1 MLGHG
6 LEHLQ
11 AVLFR
16 LTPLSKEGGE
26 GGACFLLRRPAA
38 LHGTQLFHL
47 GCPQQQRGGAIG
59 RGASWRRQMLPAAA
73 YKKRKQVARRLQ
85 RKNNKSIESIKIF
98 VHGGASGCHRSSESA
113 SCSMQGQASFRQARQ
128 AATCGPFWRPRRSF

>member
-16 LTPLSKEGGE
+16 LTPSSKEGGE

-38 LHGTQLFHL
+38 LLGTMFHL

-73 YKKRKQVARRLQ
+73 YKKQKQVSDDPKEKTTR
-85 RKNNKSIESIKIF
+85 
-98 VHGGASGCHRSSESA
+98 RSSRSKFVWGAVGVSQIERVSEL
-113 SCSMQGQASFRQARQ
+113 FYAR
-128 AATCGPFWRPRRSF
+128 AT